1 MSDARRELPS
11 VSALLD
17 TSGVRL
23 LLAQHPRRVVLD
35 AVRSAVDAA
44 RSSGDAH
51 RTEEQWI
58 DSITSVVRRS
68 TQSSLR
74 RVINATGV
82 VLHTNLGRAPLA
94 EVAIRAIEEAA
105 GGFSNLEYDI
115 ETGQRGS
122 RYSHCVGLLR
132 QLTG

>member
-11 VSALLD
+11 VNSLLE
-17 TSGVRL
+17 TSGVRS

-44 RSSGDAH
+44 RRSGDAH

-58 DSITSVVRRS
+58 DSITSAVRRS

-94 EVAIRAIEEAA
+94 EGAIRAI
-105 GGFSNLEYDI
+105 
-115 ETGQRGS
+115 
-122 RYSHCVGLLR
+122 
-132 QLTG
+132 